1 MYPAKFDYTRAGSIQ
16 EAIQLLQ
23 QHGDDAKLLAG
34 GHSLLPMMKLRL
46 ARPAMLIDIGRI
58 PDLKNIRTDG
68 DVLVIGA
75 LATHTQVA
83 ASDDVRRLAPALADA
98 AAKVGDQQVRNRGTV
113 GGNLAHGDPASDLPP
128 VMTALNAELTLVGPN
143 GSRTLKA
150 EDFFI
155 DLFTTALEPD
165 EILTEIRVPAAPHSA
180 YAKLENP
187 ASGYAM
193 VGAAVNLT
201 MDGNTI
207 SDARVVI
214 GGAVPKP
221 TRASAAESALRSNA
235 LNDDTINNA
244 STLAADGIGD
254 WMGDIHASEDYRK
267 EMAKV
272 YTGRALRDIKVAS

>member
-58 PDLKNIRTDG
+58 PDLKGIRTDG
-68 DVLVIGA
+68 DALVIGA

-83 ASDDVRRLAPALADA
+83 SSEDVRRMAPALAEA
-98 AAKVGDQQVRNRGTV
+98 AAHVGDQQVRNRGTV
-113 GGNLAHGDPASDLPP
+113 GGNLAHGDPASDLPT

-150 EDFFI
+150 EDFFV
-155 DLFTTALEPD
+155 DLFTTALQPN

-193 VGAAVNLT
+193 VGVAANLT
-201 MDGNTI
+201 IDGNAI
-207 SDARVVI
+207 SDARIVV

-221 TRASAAESALRSNA
+221 TRASAAESALRGNA

-272 YTGRALRDIKVAS
+272 YAGRALREIMK

>member
-58 PDLKNIRTDG
+58 PDLKGIRTDG
-68 DVLVIGA
+68 DALVIGA

-83 ASDDVRRLAPALADA
+83 SSEDVRRMAPALAEA
-98 AAKVGDQQVRNRGTV
+98 AAHVGDQQVRNRGTV
-113 GGNLAHGDPASDLPP
+113 GGNLAHGDPASDLPT

-143 GSRTLKA
+143 GSRMLKA
-150 EDFFI
+150 EDFFV
-155 DLFTTALEPD
+155 DLFTTTLQPN
-165 EILTEIRVPAAPHSA
+165 EILTEIRVPAASHSA

-193 VGAAVNLT
+193 VGVAANLT
-201 MDGNTI
+201 MDGNAI
-207 SDARVVI
+207 SDARIVV

-221 TRASAAESALRSNA
+221 TRASAAESALRGNA

-244 STLAADGIGD
+244 STLAADGIGE

-272 YTGRALRDIKVAS
+272 YAGRALREIMK